1 MNLKHLKEVLIYKIN
16 MNLVRII
23 NNQTLTK
30 EVSFN
35 LIKC

>member
-16 MNLVRII
+16 MNLVRIT